1 MSEAMVESAPDAGV
15 DIGMLQGRGF
25 LNVRLDPCDKQA
37 VKAAEQVLAQA
48 MPLAANTYSSGKHRV
63 YWLGPDEW
71 LIETEAGDAAA
82 LGGELNEALAG
93 SHAAVN
99 DVSGGHVAL
108 CIAGAD
114 ARTVLAKGCTIDL
127 HPREFGPG
135 QCARTALARATVL
148 LTANDGTPAY
158 TIIVGRSFTDY
169 LRRWLTRA
177 AGKPTGIR
185 QAHWV

>member
-15 DIGMLQGRGF
+15 DINVLSGRGF
-25 LNVRLDPCDKQA
+25 LNVRLDPRDEQA
-37 VKAAEQVLAQA
+37 VKAAEQVLGQA
-48 MPLAANTYSSGKHRV
+48 IPLAANTYSSGRHRV

-99 DVSGGHVAL
+99 DVSGGHVVQRLSGPESRA
-108 CIAGAD
+108 
-114 ARTVLAKGCTIDL
+114 VLAKGCTLDL
-127 HPREFGPG
+127 HPQEFRPG
-135 QCARTALARATVL
+135 HCARTGLAKTTIL
-148 LTANDGTPAY
+148 LAADSEPDSY
-158 TIIVGRSFTDY
+158 TIIVGRSFTDH
-169 LRRWLTRA
+169 LRRWLTHA